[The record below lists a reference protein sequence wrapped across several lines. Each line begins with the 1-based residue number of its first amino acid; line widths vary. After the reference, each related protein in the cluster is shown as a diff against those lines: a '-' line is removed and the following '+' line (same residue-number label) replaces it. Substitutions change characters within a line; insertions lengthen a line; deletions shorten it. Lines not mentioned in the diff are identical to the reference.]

1 MKMIINVPM
10 VWSFVGFS
18 HLMSARM
25 NDLASRRHPSVS
37 RFNTS
42 YLSAL

>member
-10 VWSFVGFS
+10 VCNLVGRS

-25 NDLASRRHPSVS
+25 NAFANRRHPSAS
-37 RFNTS
+37 LFSTS